1 MKRLFLGLLLVGNLL
16 FAENSKQEVSIG
28 FGPYIQ
34 SQPYTGASDFILPSP
49 VAFFDNSLFYVR
61 WSRLGVYFL
70 GDKQEDF
77 SWGLSFTAQPRTLGY
92 KASDADILS
101 GMDERKSSIEGGIAF
116 SAKYKDTYIENMLL
130 HDLLDYHNS
139 WLNRTELGTK
149 YSIGKVNFYP
159 SIVML
164 YCSDKFMNYYYGVKD
179 NEVSLS
185 LNRPAYK
192 ANSGFEFGVQTYIGF
207 PITKNFSALFNLR
220 YDLLPNSAKN
230 SPLVE
235 DNYIYSGLASILYNF
250 EY

>member
-1 MKRLFLGLLLVGNLL
+1 MKRFFLALLMLSSLLLAND
-16 FAENSKQEVSIG
+16 SKQEVSVG

-34 SQPYTGASDFILPSP
+34 SQPYKDTSDFILPSP
-49 VAFFDNSLFYVR
+49 VIFFDNSVFYVR

-70 GDKQEDF
+70 GNKQDDF
-77 SWGLSFTAQPRTLGY
+77 AWGLSLTAQPRTLGY
-92 KASDADILS
+92 KASDSVYLT
-101 GMDERKSSIEGGIAF
+101 GMDERKSSLEGGLAF

-130 HDLLDYHNS
+130 HDLLGYHKS
-139 WLNRTELGTK
+139 WLNRTEIGTK
-149 YSIGKVNFYP
+149 YSVGKVNFYP

-164 YCSDKFMNYYYGVKD
+164 YMSDKFMNYYYGVKAT
-179 NEVSLS
+179 EVNLT
-185 LNRPAYK
+185 LNRPLYNAG
-192 ANSGFEFGVQTYIGF
+192 SGFEYGVQTYIGF

-220 YDLLPNSAKN
+220 YDRLPKSATN